1 MACYCCRVTT
11 HHRNTQDRR
20 RVKMS
25 GLYIL
30 LGGILIGAIVIG
42 LVAIHVDKSQ
52 MSRIGSSLK
61 K

>member
-1 MACYCCRVTT
+1 
-11 HHRNTQDRR
+11 
-20 RVKMS
+20 MS